1 MITRRAPAVTHE
13 CVSQVWMRCEM
24 HHLNSWRMN
33 YPAASCEVS
42 NSRLRTAMARQFGGV
57 ELVYLVSVFPR
68 TLKQPQLDVLAM
80 QLHIAFVTALL
91 SYITQVATY

>member
-1 MITRRAPAVTHE
+1 
-13 CVSQVWMRCEM
+13 
-24 HHLNSWRMN
+24 MN

-42 NSRLRTAMARQFGGV
+42 NPRWRVAMARQFGGA

-80 QLHIAFVTALL
+80 QLRIAFVIALL
-91 SYITQVATY
+91 SYICCKSRSKLRGI